1 MKYPKIIAAAAAGL
15 ALSVGVVSTGLAQEY
30 TFKVAHAA
38 SESHPLHKYVVF
50 YKELAEKKT
59 GGKVKIEIF
68 ANRKLGGDKDVL
80 LGVKSGTIESG
91 FVSSVLFALIVRKS
105 SFDALQLPYVVSSYD
120 NLLTMLQSEPAN
132 KMLASLDDVGIKGLG
147 FGEAGQRHFL
157 SSKGPV
163 TKLADFNG
171 LKTRIVPV
179 PLHKAIWEKTGANP
193 VGIAYGEVYT
203 SMQTKAIDAVE
214 FNASSVEA
222 ENLFENA
229 KHFSLTGHYF
239 WPIVLIHNKA
249 KFDALPKDIQA
260 QLQEAAREA
269 TVKQLHYVRD
279 DEAATLKSLEGKGV
293 KVYKFEE
300 IDKMREIMKPVVD
313 EWVGRDPIIAE
324 YVAQARKLEAGQ

>member
-1 MKYPKIIAAAAAGL
+1 MRYPKIIAAAAAGL
-15 ALSVGVVSTGLAQEY
+15 ALSFGVVSTGSAQEY
-30 TFKVAHAA
+30 TIRVAHGA
-38 SESHPLHKYVVF
+38 SVAHPLHQYVVF

-68 ANRKLGGDKDVL
+68 GARKLGGDKDVL
-80 LGVKSGTIESG
+80 LGVKSGTIDAG

-105 SFDALQLPYVVSSYD
+105 SFDALQLPYVLTSYD
-120 NLLTMLQSEPAN
+120 NLLTMLQSDTAN

-157 SSKGPV
+157 SSKGAV
-163 TKLADFNG
+163 TKLEDFNG

-179 PLHKAIWEKTGANP
+179 PLHKAVWEKTGANP

-229 KHFSLTGHYF
+229 KHLSLTGHYF
-239 WPIVLIHNKA
+239 WPLVMIHNKK

-269 TVKQLHYVRD
+269 TVKHVNYVRD
-279 DEAATLKSLEGKGV
+279 DEAATLERLKAKGV
-293 KVYKFEE
+293 SVYKFEE
-300 IDKMREIMKPVVD
+300 LDKMREIMKPVVE
-313 EWVGRDPIIAE
+313 EWIKRDPLIAE
-324 YVAQARKLEAGQ
+324 YIAQARKLEAGQ